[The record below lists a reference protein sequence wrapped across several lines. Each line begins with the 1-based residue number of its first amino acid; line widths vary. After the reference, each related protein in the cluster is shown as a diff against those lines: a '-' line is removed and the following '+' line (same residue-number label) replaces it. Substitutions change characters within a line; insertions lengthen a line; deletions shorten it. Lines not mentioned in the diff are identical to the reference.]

1 MGHPTINTEST
12 LLNNVAIIMDGN
24 GRWAKANKLK
34 ITQGHERGVRVVK
47 EIVQECVIQKITSLT
62 IYAFSSENWS
72 RPESEINGIKK
83 LIVKAISDQVP
94 ELIEKRVLLNFFGD
108 IESFGANIIK
118 RISDAQNNTYTKDP
132 SLQLNV
138 ALGYGG
144 RSDIVNTT
152 KFLAQEFKQ
161 GNISLDNINEDL
173 FGKVSEVPNDK
184 IDLVI
189 RTGGDKRLS
198 NFLLFQA
205 AYAEIMFID
214 KLWPDFTKEDFIAC
228 LESFK
233 KVERRFGKRI

>member
-1 MGHPTINTEST
+1 M
-12 LLNNVAIIMDGN
+12 
-24 GRWAKANKLK
+24 
-34 ITQGHERGVRVVK
+34 
-47 EIVQECVIQKITSLT
+47 
-62 IYAFSSENWS
+62 
-72 RPESEINGIKK
+72 
-83 LIVKAISDQVP
+83 
-94 ELIEKRVLLNFFGD
+94 
-108 IESFGANIIK
+108 
-118 RISDAQNNTYTKDP
+118 
-132 SLQLNV
+132 
-138 ALGYGG
+138 
-144 RSDIVNTT
+144 
-152 KFLAQEFKQ
+152 
-161 GNISLDNINEDL
+161 DNINEDL

>member
-1 MGHPTINTEST
+1 MGHPKINTEST

-47 EIVQECVIQKITSLT
+47 EIVQECVIQKIKSLT

-108 IESFGANIIK
+108 IESFGSNITK

>member
-1 MGHPTINTEST
+1 MGHPKINTEST

-144 RSDIVNTT
+144 RSDIVN
-152 KFLAQEFKQ
+152 L
-161 GNISLDNINEDL
+161 SLIH
-173 FGKVSEVPNDK
+173 
-184 IDLVI
+184 I
-189 RTGGDKRLS
+189 
-198 NFLLFQA
+198 
-205 AYAEIMFID
+205 
-214 KLWPDFTKEDFIAC
+214 
-228 LESFK
+228 
-233 KVERRFGKRI
+233 